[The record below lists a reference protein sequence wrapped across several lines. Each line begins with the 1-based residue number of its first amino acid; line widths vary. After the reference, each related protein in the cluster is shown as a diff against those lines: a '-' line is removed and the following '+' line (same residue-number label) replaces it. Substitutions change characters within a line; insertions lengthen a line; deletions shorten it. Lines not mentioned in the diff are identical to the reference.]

1 MPVTSIAAASLLRSS
16 ARAYASAAL
25 HLLEQQHPDLLADG
39 LPTTFAAPID
49 DLEVRVLHLAESVGV
64 DRPVL
69 LEHSVGWYKVAFHHR
84 GVAAEY
90 LPASLQAID
99 RALAAELPPD
109 AAARC
114 RRHLAQALAHC
125 QRAPA
130 ELPSELSRALPLGEQ
145 AMRFL
150 LAILER
156 RAEDAVQLV
165 RTLLAQ
171 GTTVEAIHDHVLTPV
186 QREVGRMWLM
196 GEIPIADEH
205 YGSNVVD
212 RVLWL
217 LHERVPQ
224 PPADAPVVLA
234 LGVGGNLHSIG
245 LRLVAQRL
253 QLGGFHVQQLGAN
266 MPADDLAWALADR
279 RVDLVALSATLVL
292 HVHAAA
298 STVAH
303 LRLAQQQV
311 ARPTPIL
318 VGGEPF
324 RIVPD
329 LHSLIGADAAAHDAA
344 SAVAAA
350 RRLVFVEA

>member
-1 MPVTSIAAASLLRSS
+1 MTSIAAASLLRSS

-25 HLLEQQHPDLLADG
+25 HVLEQQHPELLADG
-39 LPTTFAAPID
+39 LPATFAAPLD
-49 DLEVRVLHLAESVGV
+49 DLEVRMLHLAESVGV
-64 DRPVL
+64 DRPAL
-69 LEHSVGWYKVAFHHR
+69 LEHTVGWYKVALHHR

-90 LPASLQAID
+90 LPASLRAIET
-99 RALAAELPPD
+99 ALTAELPPE
-109 AAARC
+109 AVARC
-114 RRHLAQALAHC
+114 RRHLALALAHC
-125 QRAPA
+125 QRAPV
-130 ELPSELSRALPLGEQ
+130 ELPSELSRALPHGEQ

-156 RAEDAVQLV
+156 RADDAVQLV
-165 RTLLAQ
+165 RSLLAE
-171 GTTVEAIHDHVLTPV
+171 GASVEAIHDHVLTPA

-196 GEIPIADEH
+196 GEIPVADEH

-217 LHERVPQ
+217 LHERVPA
-224 PPADAPVVLA
+224 PAPNAPVVLA
-234 LGVGGNLHSIG
+234 LGVGGNLHAIG

-253 QLGGFHVQQLGAN
+253 QLAGFAVQLLGSN

-279 RVDLVALSATLVL
+279 RVDLVALSVTLVL

-311 ARPTPIL
+311 ARPSPIL

-329 LHSLIGADAAAHDAA
+329 LHTCIGADAAAYDAVG
-344 SAVAAA
+344 AVAMA
-350 RRLVFVEA
+350 RRLLFEQA